1 MLSLLL
7 NLQFLMLLEPGW
19 VRDAAVGRCFLLLVI
34 FIRNYEIAYTL
45 IESIIGGLHISV
57 HGTNGAKVG
66 DR

>member
-1 MLSLLL
+1 
-7 NLQFLMLLEPGW
+7 MLLEPGW
-19 VRDAAVGRCFLLLVI
+19 VRDAAVGRCFLLSVI